1 MPGELGN
8 EMESKDVGLYEHRY
22 RANGDDAP
30 IDPDAQGPI
39 PSTKMIVNVL
49 KLVRNQDPES
59 VKF

>member
-8 EMESKDVGLYEHRY
+8 EMESKDVGMYEHRY
-22 RANGDDAP
+22 RSNGDDVP
-30 IDPDAQGPI
+30 VDPDSQGPI